1 MRIWGSNS
9 QGENSQGQKP
19 EDVSYELTPQILEL
33 RSSGEKH
40 TGAFS
45 SVEVPAG
52 NLGEKKVAFMGC
64 THGITCTL
72 TETKKLYLWGELR
85 DDDGSVIYH
94 SPKIVENVTLRIP
107 LTHYQKRLWEN
118 LLIWVFAG
126 RKDRNSAFRRI
137 PVEVI
142 FVVVG
147 FML

>member
-9 QGENSQGQKP
+9 QGGLGQTP
-19 EDVSYELTPQILEL
+19 DDVSYELTPQILEL
-33 RSSGEKH
+33 RSSGEKP
-40 TGAFS
+40 TGVFKY

-52 NLGEKKVAFMGC
+52 NLGEKKVAFMAC
-64 THGITCTL
+64 THGITCIL
-72 TETKKLYLWGELR
+72 TETKELYLWGELR
-85 DDDGSVIYH
+85 DEDDGSVIYH

-107 LTHYQKRLWEN
+107 LTHYQKRLWEY

-126 RKDRNSAFRRI
+126 RTDRNSAFRRI

-142 FVVVG
+142 FVIVG